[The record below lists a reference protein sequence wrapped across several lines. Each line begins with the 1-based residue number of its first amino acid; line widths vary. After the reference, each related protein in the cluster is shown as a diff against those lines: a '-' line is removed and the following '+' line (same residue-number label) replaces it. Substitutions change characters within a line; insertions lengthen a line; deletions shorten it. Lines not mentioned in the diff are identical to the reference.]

1 MYGNMSNCPVCGA
14 EYIEEKAEF
23 CSICG
28 WDLTPYPQRA
38 KASKTYLTKEQVRL
52 QWAKQ
57 MWELARNQQNW
68 SAKLDELQ
76 GELQQGAIARTY
88 IQSQLEWVL
97 YRLEQLNP
105 EFIVSTLLRLEDK
118 IGAIPDKTPAIS
130 EVGMDYRQ
138 LTKLLETGKWRK
150 ADEHT
155 WEILLQIA
163 VREDEGWLS
172 SADIDSF
179 PPTDLRTIDQ
189 LWQQYS
195 SGRFGL
201 SVQQQI
207 WESSGENYTEFCDI
221 AKFCIIFPAT
231 FPNLL
236 LHAQPEPPAAVLLP
250 KLVDR
255 AKVCRRKTVNIGRAQ
270 PAFVFP
276 DSDLQQDF
284 PSVFVSFAPFS
295 RF

>member
-1 MYGNMSNCPVCGA
+1 MSKCPVCGA
-14 EYIEEKAEF
+14 QYIEKPSEF

-38 KASKTYLTKEQVRL
+38 KPSKTYVKQEQVRL

-57 MWELARNQQNW
+57 MWESARNQQNW
-68 SAKLDELQ
+68 SARFDELQ
-76 GELQQGAIARTY
+76 EELQQGAIARTY
-88 IQSQLEWVL
+88 LQSQLEWVL

-105 EFIVSTLLRLEDK
+105 ESITSTLLRLEQK
-118 IGAIPDKTPAIS
+118 IGALPEQTPAIS

-138 LTKLLETGKWRK
+138 LTKLLATGKWRK

-172 SADIDSF
+172 AADIDSC
-179 PPTDLRTIDQ
+179 PATDLRTIDQ

-201 SVQQQI
+201 TVQRQI
-207 WESSGENYTEFCDI
+207 WENTGGNYTQLCDRVGWRVKENWKYYSELSWSENAPPGHLPVTVWRKRACYGAGRLTAAENFARI
-221 AKFCIIFPAT
+221 AAKLAT
-231 FPNLL
+231 G
-236 LHAQPEPPAAVLLP
+236 
-250 KLVDR
+250 DR
-255 AKVCRRKTVNIGRAQ
+255 
-270 PAFVFP
+270 
-276 DSDLQQDF
+276 
-284 PSVFVSFAPFS
+284 
-295 RF
+295 